1 MKLDKSNKENN
12 ESIKNHNKESIQKI
26 KKVMEKATEENVDKI
41 NWTNVWSKRYPVLKT
56 YQDEVSVDFYATEI
70 RKLLDSLKE
79 KYNYSELDAML
90 VLKDILAKEWKK
102 NK

>member
-41 NWTNVWSKRYPVLKT
+41 N
-56 YQDEVSVDFYATEI
+56 
-70 RKLLDSLKE
+70 
-79 KYNYSELDAML
+79 
-90 VLKDILAKEWKK
+90 
-102 NK
+102 